1 MAEDGVINGSLKV
14 TLVAAKGLKSV
25 GSAAPSSLVRL
36 RILNS
41 DPSNP
46 KAKPIVSQ
54 GQSSEVTSAVRKT
67 TDPVFNQD
75 FKFRIKD
82 VKNARLDVTLWDSDV
97 SITEEAGF
105 LGEVLLNVGKL
116 INYAG
121 TGIQQTFTVRTAPDK
136 DGNTEQNG
144 QFVMILLYDHDRKSG
159 SSQDPVVGCTIKM
172 PQPWS
177 EVKPKRSQYETA
189 ILEMI
194 LFALKSQESTLN
206 TDPSRIEMVGSERWK
221 TSEGEEK
228 GFMTHFNIHH
238 GKKSKQDLV
247 TCREIADTLVR
258 CAESPAGLAK
268 AGSITELNQGIDI
281 HKPFKKMDPVG
292 QRTPKNKLG
301 SSLPQPVDRGLPL
314 PTPGTSTSATTADVD
329 KKFNN
334 IDTDKSGTITIDE
347 LRAAM
352 KRENPA
358 VTEAQV
364 QRRWAAMD
372 FNKDGSV
379 SRKEFVQAE
388 DFAAIDTDSSG
399 TITIDELRA
408 AMKRENRAVTEA
420 QVIARFTSSDVNRD
434 GTLSKAEYMRAG
446 LDVKASSEDD
456 FLIYGD
462 DDEVTM
468 AEVLEQVKIGRDA
481 HASAMA
487 VSQTAFLS
495 TPPTMQVT
503 DSFFS
508 TPWGHMRMTDK
519 TPVVPIPIPESMPK
533 PIQGTFGGFASNSAS
548 ATMGVSLNVNSSLC
562 DWQVFAQ
569 RVGSD

>member
-408 AMKRENRAVTEA
+408 AMKRENPAVTEA
-420 QVIARFTSSDVNRD
+420 QVIARFASLDVNRD
-434 GTLSKAEYMRAG
+434 GSLSQAEYMRAG

>member
-1 MAEDGVINGSLKV
+1 
-14 TLVAAKGLKSV
+14 
-25 GSAAPSSLVRL
+25 
-36 RILNS
+36 
-41 DPSNP
+41 
-46 KAKPIVSQ
+46 
-54 GQSSEVTSAVRKT
+54 
-67 TDPVFNQD
+67 
-75 FKFRIKD
+75 
-82 VKNARLDVTLWDSDV
+82 
-97 SITEEAGF
+97 
-105 LGEVLLNVGKL
+105 
-116 INYAG
+116 
-121 TGIQQTFTVRTAPDK
+121 
-136 DGNTEQNG
+136 
-144 QFVMILLYDHDRKSG
+144 
-159 SSQDPVVGCTIKM
+159 
-172 PQPWS
+172 
-177 EVKPKRSQYETA
+177 
-189 ILEMI
+189 
-194 LFALKSQESTLN
+194 
-206 TDPSRIEMVGSERWK
+206 
-221 TSEGEEK
+221 
-228 GFMTHFNIHH
+228 
-238 GKKSKQDLV
+238 
-247 TCREIADTLVR
+247 
-258 CAESPAGLAK
+258 
-268 AGSITELNQGIDI
+268 
-281 HKPFKKMDPVG
+281 
-292 QRTPKNKLG
+292 
-301 SSLPQPVDRGLPL
+301 
-314 PTPGTSTSATTADVD
+314 
-329 KKFNN
+329 
-334 IDTDKSGTITIDE
+334 
-347 LRAAM
+347 M

-420 QVIARFTSSDVNRD
+420 QVIARFASLDVNRD
-434 GTLSKAEYMRAG
+434 GSLSQAEYMRAG

>member
-14 TLVAAKGLKSV
+14 TLVAAKGLKPV

-36 RILNS
+36 RILNTCS
-41 DPSNP
+41 TTGSVT
-46 KAKPIVSQ
+46 VSQ
-54 GQSSEVTSAVRKT
+54 GQSSEVTPAVRKT

-420 QVIARFTSSDVNRD
+420 QVIARFASLDVNRD
-434 GTLSKAEYMRAG
+434 GSLSQAEYMRAG

>member
-14 TLVAAKGLKSV
+14 TLVAAKGLKPV

-36 RILNS
+36 RILNTCS
-41 DPSNP
+41 TTGSVT
-46 KAKPIVSQ
+46 VSQ
-54 GQSSEVTSAVRKT
+54 GQSSEVTPAVRKT

-82 VKNARLDVTLWDSDV
+82 VENARLDVTLWDSDV
-97 SITEEAGF
+97 SMTEEAGF
-105 LGEVLLNVGKL
+105 LGEVMLNVGKL

-420 QVIARFTSSDVNRD
+420 QVIARFASLDVNRD
-434 GTLSKAEYMRAG
+434 GSLSQAEHMRAG

>member
-14 TLVAAKGLKSV
+14 TLVAAKGLKPV

-36 RILNS
+36 RILNTCS
-41 DPSNP
+41 TTGSVT
-46 KAKPIVSQ
+46 VSQ
-54 GQSSEVTSAVRKT
+54 GQSSEVTPAVRKT

-82 VKNARLDVTLWDSDV
+82 VENARLDVTLWDSDV

-420 QVIARFTSSDVNRD
+420 QVIARFASLDVNRD
-434 GTLSKAEYMRAG
+434 GSLSQAEYMRAG

>member
-14 TLVAAKGLKSV
+14 TLVAAKGLKPV

-36 RILNS
+36 RILNTCS
-41 DPSNP
+41 TTGSVT
-46 KAKPIVSQ
+46 VSQ
-54 GQSSEVTSAVRKT
+54 GQSSEVTPAVRKT

-82 VKNARLDVTLWDSDV
+82 VENARLDVTLWDSDV
-97 SITEEAGF
+97 SMTEEAGF
-105 LGEVLLNVGKL
+105 LGEVMLNVGKL

-238 GKKSKQDLV
+238 GKKSKQDFV

-329 KKFNN
+329 KRFNN

-420 QVIARFTSSDVNRD
+420 QVIARFASLDVNRD
-434 GTLSKAEYMRAG
+434 GSLSQAEYMRAG